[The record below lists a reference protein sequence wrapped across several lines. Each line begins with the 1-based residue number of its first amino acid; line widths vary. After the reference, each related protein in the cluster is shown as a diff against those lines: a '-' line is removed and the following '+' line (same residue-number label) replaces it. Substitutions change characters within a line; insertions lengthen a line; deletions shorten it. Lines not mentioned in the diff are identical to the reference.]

1 MKNNVEKIARA
12 ISSVIR
18 VGSSHSGPAADA
30 AVGARSI
37 NVAKGMPRGIA
48 VESCD
53 DVTLDTALGDSC
65 CACMVADRRL
75 RQDEG
80 ACRRILGALR

>member
-1 MKNNVEKIARA
+1 MKNKVEKIARA

-37 NVAKGMPRGIA
+37 KVARGIA
-48 VESCD
+48 MEACVDED
-53 DVTLDTALGDSC
+53 TLNSALGESC
-65 CACMVADRRL
+65 CACMVVNRRW

-80 ACRRILGALR
+80 VLRRIMGVPR

>member
-37 NVAKGMPRGIA
+37 KVARGIA
-48 VESCD
+48 MVACD
-53 DVTLDTALGDSC
+53 DDTLNTVLGDSC
-65 CACMVADRRL
+65 CACMVAERRL

-80 ACRRILGALR
+80 V

>member
-1 MKNNVEKIARA
+1 MKNSVEKSARA

-37 NVAKGMPRGIA
+37 KVARGIA
-48 VESCD
+48 IDVCD
-53 DVTLDTALGDSC
+53 ADDTGSAVLDHSR

-80 ACRRILGALR
+80 V

>member
-30 AVGARSI
+30 AVGARRNI
-37 NVAKGMPRGIA
+37 KVARGIA
-48 VESCD
+48 IEACD
-53 DVTLDTALGDSC
+53 AGTVNTALEDSC
-65 CACMVADRRL
+65 
-75 RQDEG
+75 
-80 ACRRILGALR
+80 